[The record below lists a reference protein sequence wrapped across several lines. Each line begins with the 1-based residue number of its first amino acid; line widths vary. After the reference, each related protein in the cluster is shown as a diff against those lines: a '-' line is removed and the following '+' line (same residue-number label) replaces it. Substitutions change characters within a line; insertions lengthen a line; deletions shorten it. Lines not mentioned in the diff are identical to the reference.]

1 MDGPLTPPP
10 PSPGSDP
17 RQDRPR
23 WTRRALFAG
32 KLLVSTGLLAWI
44 IQRANLLEVLMSIRE
59 ADLRLVAAAFGLN
72 IVGWVISVLRWRILL
87 RVAAVDV
94 RFPVLLQSHLSG
106 IFFNNLLPSM
116 VGGDTLRMYDSW
128 RWGAGR
134 AGAVAVI
141 AVDRLMGV
149 LALLLF
155 AVVAL
160 VLAPQI
166 IQDLPL
172 LPLWVGLGAAGVL
185 GLAALSLLPLPGFRR
200 RFEPWLDGLPGIVRR
215 PIAKASGALQTYRD
229 DRGALQKA
237 FGLSILLQ
245 FNVILHFWF
254 IATAMDLP
262 VGLLTLFLIIPI
274 SLAVMTI
281 PLSVNAV
288 GIRENVFAFFL
299 AFYGVGASG
308 ALAFAWIVFGLILVQ
323 GVIGGVVYALRKAPL
338 PGELASTETQ
348 IP

>member
-10 PSPGSDP
+10 PSPGSDS
-17 RQDRPR
+17 RRDRPR
-23 WTRRALFAG
+23 WMRRALLG
-32 KLLVSTGLLAWI
+32 SKLLVSTGLLVWI
-44 IQRANLLEVLMSIRE
+44 IQRADLTEVLISIRE

-72 IVGWVISVLRWRILL
+72 MVGWAISVLRWRVLL
-87 RVAAVDV
+87 RAATVDV
-94 RFPVLLQSHLSG
+94 RFAVLLQSHLSG

-128 RWGAGR
+128 RWGAGK

-160 VLAPQI
+160 MLAPQI
-166 IQDLPL
+166 IRELPL

-185 GLAALSLLPLPGFRR
+185 GLAAFSLLPLSGFRR
-200 RFEPWLDGLPGIVRR
+200 RAEPWLDGLPGIVQH

-229 DRGALQKA
+229 DRGALRKA
-237 FGLSILLQ
+237 FGLSMLLQ
-245 FNVILHFWF
+245 LNVILHFWF
-254 IATAMDLP
+254 IARAMDLP
-262 VGLLTLFLIIPI
+262 VGLLALFLIIPI

-323 GVIGGVVYALRKAPL
+323 GIIGGVVYALRKAPL
-338 PGELASTETQ
+338 PGELASTGTQ
-348 IP
+348 TP